1 MKLLVAEDQSML
13 RDAMCQLLL
22 MEESVSTIDQAG
34 NGGEAIAILSNKAID
49 VAILDVEMP
58 ILSGLD
64 VLEWV
69 RKYQNVKVII
79 VTTFKRSGYFQR
91 AIRSNVDA
99 YVLKDRSV
107 ADLMKTIQKVL
118 SGGKEYSPE
127 LMENVISNP
136 LSEQEIKIL
145 SLIAQGKTSKEIA
158 CTLFLSNGTVRNY
171 TSNIFD
177 KLGVNNRLEA
187 LKIAREK
194 GLAVIVFFQSRCHNV
209 LRGMYVCKNL
219 KNVLI
224 RLVMQFWP
232 LL

>member
-22 MEESVSTIDQAG
+22 MEESVSTIDQSG
-34 NGGEAIAILSNKAID
+34 NGEEAIAILSNKAID

-136 LSEQEIKIL
+136 LSKQEIKIL

-194 GLAVIVFFQSRCHNV
+194 DWL
-209 LRGMYVCKNL
+209 
-219 KNVLI
+219 
-224 RLVMQFWP
+224 
-232 LL
+232 

>member
-177 KLGVNNRLEA
+177 KLRVNNRLEA

-194 GLAVIVFFQSRCHNV
+194 DWL
-209 LRGMYVCKNL
+209 
-219 KNVLI
+219 
-224 RLVMQFWP
+224 
-232 LL
+232 

>member
-34 NGGEAIAILSNKAID
+34 NGGEVIAILSNKAID

-194 GLAVIVFFQSRCHNV
+194 DWL
-209 LRGMYVCKNL
+209 
-219 KNVLI
+219 
-224 RLVMQFWP
+224 
-232 LL
+232 

>member
-136 LSEQEIKIL
+136 LSEPEIKIL

-194 GLAVIVFFQSRCHNV
+194 DWL
-209 LRGMYVCKNL
+209 
-219 KNVLI
+219 
-224 RLVMQFWP
+224 
-232 LL
+232 

>member
-79 VTTFKRSGYFQR
+79 VTIFKRSGYFQR

-194 GLAVIVFFQSRCHNV
+194 DWL
-209 LRGMYVCKNL
+209 
-219 KNVLI
+219 
-224 RLVMQFWP
+224 
-232 LL
+232 

>member
-34 NGGEAIAILSNKAID
+34 NGEEAIAILSNKAID

-99 YVLKDRSV
+99 YVLKDHSV

-194 GLAVIVFFQSRCHNV
+194 DWL
-209 LRGMYVCKNL
+209 
-219 KNVLI
+219 
-224 RLVMQFWP
+224 
-232 LL
+232 

>member
-177 KLGVNNRLEA
+177 KLGVNSRLEA

-194 GLAVIVFFQSRCHNV
+194 DWL
-209 LRGMYVCKNL
+209 
-219 KNVLI
+219 
-224 RLVMQFWP
+224 
-232 LL
+232 

>member
-145 SLIAQGKTSKEIA
+145 SLIAQRKTSKEIA

-194 GLAVIVFFQSRCHNV
+194 DWL
-209 LRGMYVCKNL
+209 
-219 KNVLI
+219 
-224 RLVMQFWP
+224 
-232 LL
+232 

>member
-99 YVLKDRSV
+99 YVAYVLKDRSV

-194 GLAVIVFFQSRCHNV
+194 DWL
-209 LRGMYVCKNL
+209 
-219 KNVLI
+219 
-224 RLVMQFWP
+224 
-232 LL
+232 

>member
-34 NGGEAIAILSNKAID
+34 NGEEAIAILSNKAID

-118 SGGKEYSPE
+118 SGGKEYSSE

-194 GLAVIVFFQSRCHNV
+194 DWL
-209 LRGMYVCKNL
+209 
-219 KNVLI
+219 
-224 RLVMQFWP
+224 
-232 LL
+232 

>member
-58 ILSGLD
+58 ILSGLA

-194 GLAVIVFFQSRCHNV
+194 DWL
-209 LRGMYVCKNL
+209 
-219 KNVLI
+219 
-224 RLVMQFWP
+224 
-232 LL
+232 

>member
-22 MEESVSTIDQAG
+22 MEESVFTIDQAG

-194 GLAVIVFFQSRCHNV
+194 DWL
-209 LRGMYVCKNL
+209 
-219 KNVLI
+219 
-224 RLVMQFWP
+224 
-232 LL
+232 

>member
-1 MKLLVAEDQSML
+1 MKLLVAEDQSTL

-127 LMENVISNP
+127 
-136 LSEQEIKIL
+136 
-145 SLIAQGKTSKEIA
+145 
-158 CTLFLSNGTVRNY
+158 
-171 TSNIFD
+171 
-177 KLGVNNRLEA
+177 
-187 LKIAREK
+187 
-194 GLAVIVFFQSRCHNV
+194 
-209 LRGMYVCKNL
+209 
-219 KNVLI
+219 
-224 RLVMQFWP
+224 
-232 LL
+232 

>member
-22 MEESVSTIDQAG
+22 MEESVSIIDQAG

-194 GLAVIVFFQSRCHNV
+194 DWL
-209 LRGMYVCKNL
+209 
-219 KNVLI
+219 
-224 RLVMQFWP
+224 
-232 LL
+232 

>member
-158 CTLFLSNGTVRNY
+158 STLFLSNGTVRNY

-194 GLAVIVFFQSRCHNV
+194 DWL
-209 LRGMYVCKNL
+209 
-219 KNVLI
+219 
-224 RLVMQFWP
+224 
-232 LL
+232 

>member
-118 SGGKEYSPE
+118 SGGKEHSPE

-194 GLAVIVFFQSRCHNV
+194 DWL
-209 LRGMYVCKNL
+209 
-219 KNVLI
+219 
-224 RLVMQFWP
+224 
-232 LL
+232 

>member
-158 CTLFLSNGTVRNY
+158 YTLFLSNGTVRNY

-194 GLAVIVFFQSRCHNV
+194 DWL
-209 LRGMYVCKNL
+209 
-219 KNVLI
+219 
-224 RLVMQFWP
+224 
-232 LL
+232 

>member
-13 RDAMCQLLL
+13 QDAMCQLLL

-194 GLAVIVFFQSRCHNV
+194 DWL
-209 LRGMYVCKNL
+209 
-219 KNVLI
+219 
-224 RLVMQFWP
+224 
-232 LL
+232 

>member
-99 YVLKDRSV
+99 YVLKARSV

-194 GLAVIVFFQSRCHNV
+194 DWL
-209 LRGMYVCKNL
+209 
-219 KNVLI
+219 
-224 RLVMQFWP
+224 
-232 LL
+232 

>member
-34 NGGEAIAILSNKAID
+34 NGEEAISILSNKAID

-136 LSEQEIKIL
+136 LSEQEIIIL

-194 GLAVIVFFQSRCHNV
+194 DWL
-209 LRGMYVCKNL
+209 
-219 KNVLI
+219 
-224 RLVMQFWP
+224 
-232 LL
+232 